1 MSQQQMTFDSEAIA
15 AAVNQIDVAIADI
28 ETRNNKFIALLEEKN
43 NQTRGKF
50 PLVAALKPKIAEEAA
65 NIKSAIE
72 ATEAIK
78 ESIAKYQSLTE
89 EANDT
94 SWMNR

>member
-15 AAVNQIDVAIADI
+15 AAVNQIDVAISDI

-43 NQTRGKF
+43 NQTHGKF
-50 PLVAALKPKIAEEAA
+50 PLVSALKPKVEAEAQNFKA
-65 NIKSAIE
+65 AIE
-72 ATEAIK
+72 ATESIK
-78 ESIAKYQSLTE
+78 ESIQRYQNLTE

-94 SWMNR
+94 SWMRG